1 MSTSDITSVFTEGVG
16 LGSRA
21 IRNRT
26 HFKKK
31 YNMFLLEKAVHEG
44 KLRRVNPGEVGSN
57 RYNRPADSKGHFDG
71 TFNPVAPRGRLPF
84 SRVIETQ
91 IPADPKSKKKA
102 TVIYH
107 SHFTRVRTR
116 STEGKKEASTK
127 RKYFHKSRMNVFMLV

>member
-1 MSTSDITSVFTEGVG
+1 MSTSDITSVFTEGVA

-31 YNMFLLEKAVHEG
+31 HITFLVEKAVHEG
-44 KLRRVNPGEVGSN
+44 KLRRVNPAEVGSN
-57 RYNRPADSKGHFDG
+57 RYNRPARGH
-71 TFNPVAPRGRLPF
+71 LPF
-84 SRVIETQ
+84 SRVIATHKGGDQ
-91 IPADPKSKKKA
+91 HSKKKE

-107 SHFTRVRTR
+107 SHFTRIGTH